1 MDAII
6 SFLRYAPALVLA
18 IVIHESAHA
27 LAAMAVGD
35 RSAKDMGRISLNPF
49 NHLDPIGLISLFI
62 FKFGWAKPVP
72 VNPGNFKNYNLG
84 MFLVSIAGIVVNFL
98 FAFICAIIIKNNVV
112 STNSYLYTFLVMSM
126 LINLNLAFFNLI
138 PLPPLDGSNILLS
151 VFSPRTAYE
160 VQKYSRYTQLL
171 LVVLIFSG
179 SISDVLGHLVM
190 STMNW
195 MLSWVK
201 IYWLN

>member
-1 MDAII
+1 MDAIL

-27 LAAMAVGD
+27 LAALAVGD
-35 RSAKDMGRISLNPF
+35 RSAKDMGRVSLNPF

-72 VNPGNFKNYNLG
+72 INPRNFKNYNLG
-84 MFLVSIAGIVVNFL
+84 MFVVSIAGIVTNFIFAYICSLLIKANIVSGSSYLNTFL
-98 FAFICAIIIKNNVV
+98 F
-112 STNSYLYTFLVMSM
+112 MSM

-151 VFSPRTAYE
+151 FFSPRTAYE

-179 SISDVLGHLVM
+179 SISNVLGQLVM

-201 IYWLN
+201 IYL

>member
-27 LAAMAVGD
+27 LAALAVGD
-35 RSAKDMGRISLNPF
+35 KSAKDMGRVSLNPF

-72 VNPGNFKNYNLG
+72 VNPRNFKNYNLG

-98 FAFICAIIIKNNVV
+98 FAFICAIIIKNNAV
-112 STNSYLYTFLVMSM
+112 SSSSYFYTFLVMSM
-126 LINLNLAFFNLI
+126 VINLNLAFFNLI

-151 VFSPRTAYE
+151 FFSPRTAIE

-179 SISDVLGHLVM
+179 SISNVLGHLVM

-195 MLSWVK
+195 MLS
-201 IYWLN
+201 